1 MAGKTTKKSPFD
13 CAAFYT
19 ITSKL
24 SGKAVTACG
33 ESEVRMFAPTEEEC
47 QQWKLVA
54 ADDGAYRLI
63 SKTTGKA
70 LDIMLAGENDGA
82 QLHQWKEDISAPTQ
96 SWVLEQTQDG
106 SYKIKSAV
114 SGKCMDIVDI
124 SMQDDA
130 RLQIWEDLDGEN
142 QKWMLNALAA
152 PKPARKP
159 RAPKKETT
167 AKTKAVA
174 EKAATVATEKAASPA
189 KPKAAKPAAAKST
202 KAEASAPV
210 AKPAA
215 TKTPAKALPKT
226 AADKKAK
233 K

>member
-33 ESEVRMFAPTEEEC
+33 ETEVRMFAPTEEEC

-82 QLHQWKEDISAPTQ
+82 QLHQWKRISPPPR
-96 SWVLEQTQDG
+96 
-106 SYKIKSAV
+106 SAGYW
-114 SGKCMDIVDI
+114 SRHRM
-124 SMQDDA
+124 
-130 RLQIWEDLDGEN
+130 
-142 QKWMLNALAA
+142 
-152 PKPARKP
+152 
-159 RAPKKETT
+159 
-167 AKTKAVA
+167 
-174 EKAATVATEKAASPA
+174 AATRSNLLYPANAWILWISPCKMTRA
-189 KPKAAKPAAAKST
+189 FKFGRIST
-202 KAEASAPV
+202 AR
-210 AKPAA
+210 
-215 TKTPAKALPKT
+215 TKNGC
-226 AADKKAK
+226 
-233 K
+233 

>member
-33 ESEVRMFAPTEEEC
+33 ESEVRMFAPTEEDR

-54 ADDGAYRLI
+54 ADTGAYRLI

-152 PKPARKP
+152 P
-159 RAPKKETT
+159 
-167 AKTKAVA
+167 
-174 EKAATVATEKAASPA
+174 PA
-189 KPKAAKPAAAKST
+189 KPKAAKPAAA
-202 KAEASAPV
+202 
-210 AKPAA
+210 AK
-215 TKTPAKALPKT
+215 TTTKALPKT

>member
-33 ESEVRMFAPTEEEC
+33 ESEVRMFAPTVEDR

-54 ADDGAYRLI
+54 ADTGAYRLI

-106 SYKIKSAV
+106 SYKIKPLYPANAW
-114 SGKCMDIVDI
+114 ILLI
-124 SMQDDA
+124 SPCRM
-130 RLQIWEDLDGEN
+130 
-142 QKWMLNALAA
+142 
-152 PKPARKP
+152 
-159 RAPKKETT
+159 
-167 AKTKAVA
+167 
-174 EKAATVATEKAASPA
+174 
-189 KPKAAKPAAAKST
+189 
-202 KAEASAPV
+202 
-210 AKPAA
+210 
-215 TKTPAKALPKT
+215 TPAFKFGRISTERTKNGC
-226 AADKKAK
+226 
-233 K
+233 

>member
-33 ESEVRMFAPTEEEC
+33 ETEVRMFAPTEEDR
-47 QQWKLVA
+47 QQWKLVV
-54 ADDGAYRLI
+54 ADASAYRLI

-82 QLHQWKEDISAPTQ
+82 QLHQWEEDISAPTQ

-167 AKTKAVA
+167 AKTKTVA
-174 EKAATVATEKAASPA
+174 EKAPS
-189 KPKAAKPAAAKST
+189 KPKATKSATVKSAKAEPSAPMTEPAARKT
-202 KAEASAPV
+202 P
-210 AKPAA
+210 
-215 TKTPAKALPKT
+215 TKTAPKAAEGKRAK
-226 AADKKAK
+226 
-233 K
+233 

>member
-33 ESEVRMFAPTEEEC
+33 ESEVRMFAPTVEDR

-54 ADDGAYRLI
+54 ADTGAYRLI

-82 QLHQWKEDISAPTQ
+82 QLH

-159 RAPKKETT
+159 RAPKKEAT
-167 AKTKAVA
+167 AKTK
-174 EKAATVATEKAASPA
+174 TVTEKRQ
-189 KPKAAKPAAAKST
+189 
-202 KAEASAPV
+202 
-210 AKPAA
+210 
-215 TKTPAKALPKT
+215 LWQQ
-226 AADKKAK
+226 KKRRPPRS
-233 K
+233 

>member
-33 ESEVRMFAPTEEEC
+33 ESEVRMFEPTEEDR

-54 ADDGAYRLI
+54 ADTGAYRLI

-159 RAPKKETT
+159 RAPKKEAT
-167 AKTKAVA
+167 AKTKTVT

-189 KPKAAKPAAAKST
+189 KLNTAKPAAA
-202 KAEASAPV
+202 
-210 AKPAA
+210 AK
-215 TKTPAKALPKT
+215 TTTKALPKT